1 MGTHPIFESDF
12 DCLTERAK
20 SDMLDHFN
28 VIIDTITDLLNPF
41 YDIAYPIAVILV
53 LISVIIFAWRST
65 EVSTADEVDGQ
76 FTIPGRGTFNVI
88 NTDRTSSTNQNRS
101 STTRRRGTR
110 TSSTGSQQET
120 EPETE
125 TTTSEEVAP
134 DAGDETET
142 EININV
148 RYLDESVMNCS
159 FRPSQSLGHFKLSN
173 WSNEDERKRVCLIY
187 AGKALRD
194 DKIQMRRIGLK
205 EGDTM
210 HAFYKN
216 EPEPN
221 NNRTENGSNQTR
233 NGAGESRNDQ
243 FDDDDFDELA
253 RYFLPLAGSLLIMTW
268 FYVLSSPI
276 MISVST
282 LVALL
287 FITLIYTGFAIYNYR
302 SLIF

>member
-12 DCLTERAK
+12 DCPTERTK

-28 VIIDTITDLLNPF
+28 VIIDTITDLLHPF
-41 YDIAYPIAVILV
+41 YDIAYPTAVILV

-88 NTDRTSSTNQNRS
+88 NTDRSSSTNQNRS
-101 STTRRRGTR
+101 STTRRRGAR

-120 EPETE
+120 EP
-125 TTTSEEVAP
+125 
-134 DAGDETET
+134 ETET

-221 NNRTENGSNQTR
+221 NNRAENGPSQAR
-233 NGAGESRNDQ
+233 NGAGDNRSDQ

>member
-12 DCLTERAK
+12 DCLTERTK

-41 YDIAYPIAVILV
+41 YDIAYPTAVILV

-88 NTDRTSSTNQNRS
+88 NTDRSSSTNQNRS
-101 STTRRRGTR
+101 STTRRRGGR

-125 TTTSEEVAP
+125 TTTSEETAP

-159 FRPSQSLGHFKLSN
+159 FRPSQSLGHFKLTH
-173 WSNEDERKRVCLIY
+173 WTDAGERGRVCLIF

-194 DKIQMRRIGLK
+194 DKMCMSRIGIK

-216 EPEPN
+216 PPESTTN
-221 NNRTENGSNQTR
+221 SNSGGSTSPSQNPT
-233 NGAGESRNDQ
+233 AD
-243 FDDDDFDELA
+243 DDDDFDELA
-253 RYFLPLAGSLLIMTW
+253 RY
-268 FYVLSSPI
+268 
-276 MISVST
+276 
-282 LVALL
+282 
-287 FITLIYTGFAIYNYR
+287 
-302 SLIF
+302 